1 MLMELDCIIF
11 TCLVNFRC
19 YPGIVSAAD
28 ANEVNPRLDDTV
40 LPTIV
45 RRRRQSPSLQISVNA
60 EADSA
65 AARRLQVRARS
76 VAGRNDDD
84 RTRV

>member
-1 MLMELDCIIF
+1 MIHSYNVSVMIMESHCSIIA
-11 TCLVNFRC
+11 CMVNFRC
-19 YPGIVSAAD
+19 YPGIVFAAD
-28 ANEVNPRLDDTV
+28 ANEVYPGLDDTV

-65 AARRLQVRARS
+65 AARRLQVRA
-76 VAGRNDDD
+76 
-84 RTRV
+84 